1 MATWSAVG
9 ALAALVAPGRAA
21 AIAAAA
27 AAAAAA
33 EDDDEDEV
41 PVEVSIRVGSDKDW
55 ILMR

>member
-1 MATWSAVG
+1 MATWSAIG
-9 ALAALVAPGRAA
+9 AREAPEAPGRAV

-27 AAAAAA
+27 AAAAPA
-33 EDDDEDEV
+33 EEDDEDEV